1 MNLTNTSGRD
11 TQKAVW
17 VLDELPPLS
26 PVHVSLKVPSTPK
39 SVTCQP
45 GTIPLDFRY
54 ERRRVEFT
62 VSGIDINA
70 IAVVRL

>member
-17 VLDELPPLS
+17 VLDELPPIAPLNI
-26 PVHVSLKVPSTPK
+26 SLKVPCSPK

-45 GTIPLDFRY
+45 GAVDVGFEYKRG
-54 ERRRVEFT
+54 RVEFT
-62 VSGIDINA
+62 VGRIDVNV